1 MLETGVQTVVAL
13 LGESLLM
20 DSIEASLSSE
30 PDLNIVRLSSDPSA
44 MDLWPAVPS
53 LILTDLNE
61 LRQRTIL
68 SYLKQFPDTPM
79 LGIDATSH
87 SGIAI
92 SIEPYAVQSIEDL
105 TAVIRNKILPHSR
118 PRTPR
123 RPAFSLSVADRL

>member
-1 MLETGVQTVVAL
+1 MLETGVQMVVAL
-13 LGESLLM
+13 LGESPLM
-20 DSIEASLSSE
+20 DSIEASLSSK
-30 PDLNIVRLSSDPSA
+30 PDLITVRLSSDPSA
-44 MDLWPAVPS
+44 MDVWPAVPS

-87 SGIAI
+87 GVIAM
-92 SIEPYAVQSIEDL
+92 SVEPYSVRSIEDL
-105 TAVIRNKILPHSR
+105 TAVIRNKILAHTR

-123 RPAFSLSVADRL
+123 RPVFSLSVAHRL